1 MKKFI
6 FLLAFAFVAL
16 AASAQVG
23 EVRSLASGTL
33 TNTATLISPVITCT
47 SSYNALTIQV
57 KAATVTG
64 TTAGT
69 SILKASVDGTNY
81 VTINNADG
89 LVKGWPNDTL
99 SLSNGAVW
107 NMVIQDAPWKYYQ
120 ISTTGT
126 NTQVTTVSYKYIYK

>member
-1 MKKFI
+1 M
-6 FLLAFAFVAL
+6 LAFVVVAM

-23 EVRSLASGTL
+23 DVRSLASGTL
-33 TNTATLISPVITCT
+33 TNTATLTSPVVTVT
-47 SSYNALTIQV
+47 SSYNAITFQV
-57 KAATVTG
+57 KAVNVSG

-89 LVKGWPNDTL
+89 LVKGYPNDTL
-99 SLSNGAVW
+99 TVTNGVVW
-107 NMVIQDAPWKYYQ
+107 NIVVQDAPWKYYQ

-126 NTQVTTVSYKYIYK
+126 NTQVTTVSYKYILK